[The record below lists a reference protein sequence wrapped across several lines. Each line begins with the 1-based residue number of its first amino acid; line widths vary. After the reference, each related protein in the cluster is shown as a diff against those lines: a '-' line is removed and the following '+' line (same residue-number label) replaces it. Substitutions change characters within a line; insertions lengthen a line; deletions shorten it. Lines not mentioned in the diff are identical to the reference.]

1 MNKKRLIFFF
11 ILYFMFAICVNIVHP
26 ITVKYVD
33 SLKLPDAYFG
43 FFASLMSLGQVVGAL
58 LFGTLSDKI
67 GRKWLIVIGLF
78 GYCLAQFGFG
88 FINFNPVLIL
98 LFRFLAGVF
107 IAAPITLFVSM
118 CLDFSKSDQKVKML
132 AIHSSCYI
140 LGTSV
145 GYEIG
150 GALYNYL
157 NLSISQVF
165 IFQICFTVLT
175 AILFI
180 LLIQDSF
187 KKDSKTITSKE
198 IKPFKIQPII
208 YLLLFS
214 LVVVTVAQI
223 LINKYLDT
231 YIIHIGYEP
240 AILGHYV
247 LITGVVSAI
256 SNIAVIPLIKKI
268 KNKQLQWCL
277 LGFIGISA
285 ILTFI
290 TFSNKENIL
299 VLLFTTHLVYI
310 VIKGFITPL
319 EQNELSIYTDE
330 TNKGKITGIRQTMLS
345 LGNVLGPLIG
355 SAVYVNGSPKIFIIA
370 GFIIIASLI
379 LYSIYFLVKKVKH
392 D

>member
-1 MNKKRLIFFF
+1 MNKKKLVFFF

-88 FINFNPVLIL
+88 FINFNPILIL
-98 LFRFLAGVF
+98 VFRFFAGVF

-118 CLDFSKSDQKVKML
+118 CLDFSKADQKVKML

-256 SNIAVIPLIKKI
+256 SNIAIIPLIKKI

-299 VLLFTTHLVYI
+299 VLLFTTHLIYI

-319 EQNELSIYTDE
+319 EQNELSLYTDE

-355 SAVYVNGSPKIFIIA
+355 SAVYVSGSPKIFIIA

-379 LYSIYFLVKKVKH
+379 LYSVYFLVKKVKH
-392 D
+392 G